1 MKRPSMLFAV
11 AALAAFLLPTS
22 PLHAAPADNAALT
35 ALLDDALINVQC
47 ELPRDS
53 NDGITINTGRLT
65 LGDGGADDNSTNG
78 LVSDF
83 ADPEGTV
90 AEYESAFLDA
100 WNPASKAV
108 DLDYRP
114 YIAAGTL
121 MNAMRKA
128 NLADADDFHIPEWT
142 VSTRVMMPE
151 YPNSAVLALGANH
164 NGVPEGFRAFG
175 SLVVATG
182 AQADNRGDSANG
194 DDYTGDELVLW
205 YISDG
210 DYGKD
215 EEGHVL
221 GAVSNTVHELG
232 RVKVPCLTD
241 SFHLLTVRYAD
252 RHVELF
258 LNDRLV
264 VSANLPD
271 SKPEIAP
278 GLQYG
283 QLMGGSNI
291 SEEFFEYYPT
301 HFNKVG
307 GDTYFTDWDD
317 DGGIDFLLF
326 YNRPLSNEEI
336 YTLARAYPYI
346 HKDEGKHGLVGTE
359 ATVEYTTDVRY
370 VRQVTVNEGDYA
382 ELDWVS
388 DGAWVRQYM
397 WQGRWWPAL
406 DGSDDPLWGQSYV
419 EQNRYDEPA
428 EGSIVAIEC
437 VGTGTVK
444 FLVNTEKGE
453 LFPSADR
460 TYAQLEVTGEG
471 TVKIGPCTNWDSTT
485 GDLTTLAPTRASGY
499 RYGTLYFTGSANDA
513 LGLETVSHNA
523 TATGIFRTD
532 AEVAASICDF
542 SNDIVLLRNAPTVT
556 FVADEARV
564 RGLEGPV
571 IKCQLTKQISGESGN
586 RGTLGT
592 NASVNLDY
600 AQASEAVYVPTYNE
614 SNENNAWF
622 ITDKTVTVADGQNVS
637 LFSNEGLVAWYINQI
652 DPLYTDLAEVTAEGE
667 SGGEDADHFFSNRL
681 PWRRGGYDGALAD
694 EEEFQHAARLNVLL
708 RRGATGSAQ
717 DVRLTLT
724 APKRVKSLTVEQP
737 DTEGK
742 ELGLLRLDAQTTNDI
757 LTVSETLETNGVL
770 RVFNGNATHQGDT
783 SGNIID
789 EKTLDTVKLL
799 EGASLTGPKG
809 TFAACNTTF
818 SNLKEISID
827 TIRSEGLLT
836 FGQDVPNTTLAAAG
850 DATLSTTAPNR
861 QAKALNLN
869 KGSTLDCSA
878 ATKESPAFVV
888 SGNVVATTQVR
899 VTAPKDAQ
907 HGLVFLRSGEET
919 VNLESR
925 RAFQAAHGTD
935 DRWDIRVDLIA
946 GGANYFFDEPGFIE
960 PAAPSDGT
968 EGNENVWNDALEET
982 LIDIYQDQPLVG
994 GEAEGYTQAKEKV
1007 LSASDISEAMLCFR
1021 NVAALATHGEETPTA
1036 RATGETTHADDYFDV
1051 ADLIVAYEFGISRA
1065 TIVKD
1070 EAGNEQVLLEV
1081 TLRNDLATHFADRVD
1096 HIKDPSEFTN
1106 ADKTADIENATP
1118 AYAEGTTL
1126 VFSVNN
1132 VDIKAD
1138 QVTEEALPAE
1148 AAAGTSLTRRFRI
1161 PLSAFPAETAD
1172 ADRLEFSV
1180 RAIPPEMTSEAQAAY
1195 LKSLF

>member
-11 AALAAFLLPTS
+11 AALAALLLPTS
-22 PLHAAPADNAALT
+22 PLHAVPADNAALT

-47 ELPRDS
+47 EHPS
-53 NDGITINTGRLT
+53 NANDGITINTGRLT

-78 LVSDF
+78 LISDS
-83 ADPEGTV
+83 ASPGGTV
-90 AEYESAFLDA
+90 VELDDGFFDA

-108 DLDYRP
+108 DLDYCP
-114 YIAAGTL
+114 YVAAGTL
-121 MNAMRKA
+121 MTAMRNKG
-128 NLADADDFHIPEWT
+128 LADADDFRIPEWT

-151 YPNSAVLALGANH
+151 YENSVVLALGENH
-164 NGVPEGFRAFG
+164 SGVASEFQALGTLVVTTG
-175 SLVVATG
+175 SL
-182 AQADNRGDSANG
+182 SSSE
-194 DDYTGDELVLW
+194 DDRNGDELILW

-210 DYGKD
+210 DYNASFWGD
-215 EEGHVL
+215 HSTNTITRL
-221 GAVSNTVHELG
+221 GSVE
-232 RVKVPCLTD
+232 VPCLTD
-241 SFHLLTVRYAD
+241 SFHLLTVRYAN
-252 RHVELF
+252 RHVDLF
-258 LNDRLV
+258 LNDRLM
-264 VSANLPD
+264 VSVNLPD
-271 SKPEIAP
+271 GEPEIAP

-283 QLMGGSNI
+283 KLMGDI
-291 SEEFFEYYPT
+291 SSWFGDD
-301 HFNKVG
+301 HFNSV
-307 GDTYFTDWDD
+307 TYGTS
-317 DGGIDFLLF
+317 DGGIDFCLF
-326 YNRPLSNEEI
+326 YDRPLDEAEI

-346 HKDEGKHGLVGTE
+346 HKDDDNN
-359 ATVEYTTDVRY
+359 TDVRY
-370 VRQVTVNEGDYA
+370 VRSVTTSGAGSYNWVAEGQ
-382 ELDWVS
+382 WK
-388 DGAWVRQYM
+388 RQY
-397 WQGRWWPAL
+397 L
-406 DGSDDPLWGQSYV
+406 DGGTWTNSSGTYA
-419 EQNRYDEPA
+419 EPA
-428 EGSIVAIEC
+428 EGSIVAIQ
-437 VGTGTVK
+437 VSGGGTAT
-444 FLVNTEKGE
+444 FDVNTQKGG

-460 TYAQLEVTGEG
+460 TYAQLEVTGNG
-471 TVKIGPCTNWDSTT
+471 TVKIGPCSGWETTPGDSI
-485 GDLTTLAPTRASGY
+485 TLDPTRASGY
-499 RYGTLYFTGSANDA
+499 RYGTLFFTGSANDD
-513 LGLETVSHNA
+513 LGLETVDHNA
-523 TATGIFRTD
+523 TATGIFRTN
-532 AEVAASICDF
+532 AEVAASVCDF
-542 SNDIVLLRNAPTVT
+542 SNDIVLLRGGPTVT
-556 FVADEARV
+556 FLADEARV

-571 IKCQLTKQISGESGN
+571 VKCQLTQEISGDAGN

-592 NASVNLDY
+592 NPDVNLDY
-600 AQASEAVYVPTYNE
+600 GQVSEAVDVPTYNE
-614 SNENNAWF
+614 SDAWL
-622 ITDKTVTVADGQNVS
+622 ITDKTEVVADSADAPKFANS
-637 LFSNEGLVAWYINQI
+637 LVAWYINQI
-652 DPLYTDLAEVTAEGE
+652 KPLYVDLAAVSPEGANGTE
-667 SGGEDADHFFSNRL
+667 TDHFFSNRL

-818 SNLKEISID
+818 SNLKEISIG
-827 TIRSEGLLT
+827 TIRSEGTLT

-850 DATLSTTAPNR
+850 DATLSTTAHNR

-869 KGSTLDCSA
+869 KGSMLDCSA
-878 ATKESPAFVV
+878 ATTESPAFVV

-1065 TIVKD
+1065 TIEKD
-1070 EAGNEQVLLEV
+1070 AEGNEQVLLEV
-1081 TLRNDLATHFADRVD
+1081 TLRNDLATHFADRTGHIVD
-1096 HIKDPSEFTN
+1096 P
-1106 ADKTADIENATP
+1106 AGVADIENATP

-1132 VDIKAD
+1132 VDIEAD

-1180 RAIPPEMTSEAQAAY
+1180 RAIPPEMTPEAQAAY

>member
-1 MKRPSMLFAV
+1 MKRPSMPLAV
-11 AALAAFLLPTS
+11 APLAALLLPTS
-22 PLHAAPADNAALT
+22 PLHAVPTDNAALT
-35 ALLDDALINVQC
+35 ALLDEALINVQC
-47 ELPRDS
+47 EHPSDPS
-53 NDGITINTGRLT
+53 DGITINTGRLS
-65 LGDGGADDNSTNG
+65 LGDDGTDDNSTNG

-83 ADPEGTV
+83 TIPAGTV
-90 AEYESAFLDA
+90 VELDDGFFDA
-100 WNPASKAV
+100 WNPVSKAV

-121 MNAMRKA
+121 MNAMREAK
-128 NLADADDFHIPEWT
+128 LAEADDFHIPDWT

-164 NGVPEGFRAFG
+164 SGVPEGFRAFG

-182 AQADNRGDSANG
+182 ALADNRGNSANG
-194 DDYTGDELVLW
+194 DDRTGDELVLW

-221 GAVSNTVHELG
+221 ETVSNTVHELG

-241 SFHLLTVRYAD
+241 SFYLLTVRYAD
-252 RHVELF
+252 HHVELF

-264 VSANLPD
+264 VSANLPGG
-271 SKPEIAP
+271 KPEIAP

-291 SEEFFEYYPT
+291 SDTFFEYYPT

-307 GDTYFTDWDD
+307 GDTVFTDWDD

-326 YNRPLSNEEI
+326 YNRPLSNEEV

-346 HKDEGKHGLVGTE
+346 HKDEGSHGAVS
-359 ATVEYTTDVRY
+359 EYTADVRY

-388 DGAWVRQYM
+388 DGAWVRQYT

-406 DGSDDPLWGQSYV
+406 DGSDDTWWNPNPV
-419 EQNRYDEPA
+419 NDNRYDEPA
-428 EGSIVAIEC
+428 EGAIVAIEC

-532 AEVAASICDF
+532 AEVAASVCDF

-652 DPLYTDLAEVTAEGE
+652 DPLYVDLAEVTPEGE
-667 SGGEDADHFFSNRL
+667 SGADDHFFSERL
-681 PWRRGGYDGALAD
+681 PWRRGGYEGELAD
-694 EEEFQHAARLNVLL
+694 KEEFQHAAHLNVLL
-708 RRGATGSAQ
+708 RRGAADSKQ
-717 DVRLTLT
+717 DVRLSLPATKRVQTLT
-724 APKRVKSLTVEQP
+724 IDQP
-737 DTEGK
+737 PASEGK
-742 ELGLLRLDAQTTNDI
+742 ELGLLRLDAKTT
-757 LTVSETLETNGVL
+757 ETLLTISKKLEANGVL
-770 RVFNGNATHQGDT
+770 RAYNGTETTVGDSNTLAGDT
-783 SGNIID
+783 
-789 EKTLDTVKLL
+789 TLDTVKLL
-799 EGASLTGPKG
+799 NGASLTGTG
-809 TFAACNTTF
+809 TLAVCNTTF
-818 SNLKEISID
+818 SGLDID
-827 TIRSEGLLT
+827 IGTIRSEGKLT
-836 FGQDVPNTTLAAAG
+836 FGQDVPNTILAAGG
-850 DATLSTTAPNR
+850 DATLATTEPNR
-861 QAKALNLN
+861 QAKGLNLN
-869 KGSTLDCSA
+869 KTSILDCSTA
-878 ATKESPAFVV
+878 NASAPAFTVETV
-888 SGNVVATTQVR
+888 EATLPVR
-899 VTAPKDAQ
+899 VIAPSDAF
-907 HGLVFLRSGEET
+907 HGLVFLRSEEKT
-919 VNLESR
+919 ADMDSR
-925 RAFQAAHGTD
+925 EAFQAAHQNGD
-935 DRWDIRVDLIA
+935 KWDIRVDLTET
-946 GGANYFFDEPGFIE
+946 GADYSFDEAGFAE
-960 PAAPSDGT
+960 PTDPTDGIA
-968 EGNENVWNDALEET
+968 GNENKWAAELEET
-982 LIDIYQDQPLVG
+982 LIDIYQSENLIG
-994 GEAEGYTQAKEKV
+994 GEAEGYTKGKEKV
-1007 LSASDISEAMLCFR
+1007 LSASDISEALLCFR
-1021 NVAALATHGEETPTA
+1021 NVAALATHGEGTPSTRAAAET
-1036 RATGETTHADDYFDV
+1036 EHSDDYAAV

-1070 EAGNEQVLLEV
+1070 EAGTEQVLVEV
-1081 TLRNDLATHFADRVD
+1081 TLRNDLATDFADRVD

-1132 VDIKAD
+1132 VDIKAN

-1180 RAIPPEMTSEAQAAY
+1180 RAIPPEMTPEAQADL

>member
-1 MKRPSMLFAV
+1 MKRSSTPLAV
-11 AALAAFLLPTS
+11 AALAALLLPTS
-22 PLHAAPADNAALT
+22 PLHAVPTDNAALT
-35 ALLDDALINVQC
+35 ALLEDARINVQC
-47 ELPRDS
+47 EHPS
-53 NDGITINTGRLT
+53 NANDGITINTGRLT
-65 LGDGGADDNSTNG
+65 LGDGGTDDNSTNG

-121 MNAMRKA
+121 MNAMRNA

-264 VSANLPD
+264 VSANLPEG
-271 SKPEIAP
+271 KPEIAP

-291 SEEFFEYYPT
+291 SDMFFDDYYPA

-307 GDTYFTDWDD
+307 GDTVFTDWED

-326 YNRPLSNEEI
+326 YNRPLTNEEV

-346 HKDEGKHGLVGTE
+346 HKDEGRHGTGS
-359 ATVEYTTDVRY
+359 EYTANVRY

-382 ELDWVS
+382 ELNWVS
-388 DGAWVRQYM
+388 DGAWVRQYT
-397 WQGRWWPAL
+397 WEGRWWPAL
-406 DGSDDPLWGQSYV
+406 DGSDNTWWNPNPVDD
-419 EQNRYDEPA
+419 NRYDEPA
-428 EGSIVAIEC
+428 EGAIVAIEC

-444 FLVNTEKGE
+444 FLVNTEKGG
-453 LFPSADR
+453 LFHSADR
-460 TYAQLEVTGEG
+460 TYAQLEVTGNG
-471 TVKIGPCTNWDSTT
+471 TVKIGPCSGWETTPGDSI
-485 GDLTTLAPTRASGY
+485 TLDPTRASGY
-499 RYGTLYFTGSANDA
+499 RYGTLFFTGSANDD
-513 LGLETVSHNA
+513 LGLETTAHNA
-523 TATGIFRTD
+523 TATGIFRTN
-532 AEVAASICDF
+532 AEVAASVCDF
-542 SNDIVLLRNAPTVT
+542 SNDIVLLRGGPTVT
-556 FVADEARV
+556 FLADEARV

-571 IKCQLTKQISGESGN
+571 VKCQLTQEISGDAGN

-600 AQASEAVYVPTYNE
+600 GQVSEAVYVPTYE
-614 SNENNAWF
+614 EDDDWL
-622 ITDKTVTVADGQNVS
+622 ITDKTKITENGQDVS
-637 LFSNEGLVAWYINQI
+637 IFSRQGLVAWYFNQI
-652 DPLYTDLAEVTAEGE
+652 EPIYLDLADVPE
-667 SGGEDADHFFSNRL
+667 SAGGSESEDEHAFSKQK
-681 PWRRGGYDGALAD
+681 WRRGDYTGEKIAED
-694 EEEFQHAARLNVLL
+694 EVEETFQHAAYLNV
-708 RRGATGSAQ
+708 
-717 DVRLTLT
+717 RLVDGKMVSPLIVN
-724 APKRVKSLTVEQP
+724 AVKRAKSLTVELP
-737 DTEGK
+737 DGGAK
-742 ELGLLRLDAQTTNDI
+742 SDVLRLVSRNDGLLTL
-757 LTVSETLETNGVL
+757 SETLDVDGTL
-770 RVFNGNATHQGDT
+770 RVFDYDKKVDAVKFLGNT
-783 SGNIID
+783 
-789 EKTLDTVKLL
+789 K
-799 EGASLTGPKG
+799 LTGEG
-809 TFAACNTTF
+809 VFAACNMTF
-818 SNLKEISID
+818 SGLNID
-827 TIRSEGLLT
+827 IGTIRSEGKLT
-836 FGQDVPNTTLAAAG
+836 FGQDVPNTILAAGG
-850 DATLSTTAPNR
+850 DATLATTEPNR
-861 QAKALNLN
+861 QAKGLNLN
-869 KGSTLDCSA
+869 KTSILDCSTA
-878 ATKESPAFVV
+878 NASAPAFTVETV
-888 SGNVVATTQVR
+888 EATLPVR
-899 VTAPKDAQ
+899 VIAPSDAF
-907 HGLVFLRSGEET
+907 HGLVFLRSEEKT
-919 VNLESR
+919 ADMDSR
-925 RAFQAAHGTD
+925 EAFQAAHQNGD
-935 DRWDIRVDLIA
+935 KWDIRVDVVEN
-946 GGANYFFDEPGFIE
+946 GSVFFFDEAGFAE
-960 PAAPSDGT
+960 PTDPTDGIA
-968 EGNENVWNDALEET
+968 GNENKWAAELEET
-982 LIDIYQDQPLVG
+982 LIDIYQSENLIG

-1065 TIVKD
+1065 TIEKD
-1070 EAGNEQVLLEV
+1070 AEGNEQVLLEV
-1081 TLRNDLATHFADRVD
+1081 TLRNDLATHFADRTGHIVD
-1096 HIKDPSEFTN
+1096 P
-1106 ADKTADIENATP
+1106 AGVADIENATP

-1132 VDIKAD
+1132 VDIKAN

-1148 AAAGTSLTRRFRI
+1148 AAADTSLTRRFRI
-1161 PLSAFPAETAD
+1161 PLSAFPET
-1172 ADRLEFSV
+1172 DRLEFSV
-1180 RAIPPEMTSEAQAAY
+1180 RAIPPEMTPEAQADL

>member
-11 AALAAFLLPTS
+11 AALTALLLPTS
-22 PLHAAPADNAALT
+22 PLHAVPADNAALT

-47 ELPRDS
+47 EHPS
-53 NDGITINTGRLT
+53 NANDGITINTGRLS
-65 LGDGGADDNSTNG
+65 LGDGGTDDNSTNG

-121 MNAMRKA
+121 MNAMRNA

-182 AQADNRGDSANG
+182 ALADNRGNSANG
-194 DDYTGDELVLW
+194 DDRTGDELVLW

-221 GAVSNTVHELG
+221 GAVSNTVHKLG

-264 VSANLPD
+264 VSANLPEG
-271 SKPEIAP
+271 KPEIAP

-291 SEEFFEYYPT
+291 SDTFFKYYPT

-307 GDTYFTDWDD
+307 GDTVFTDWDD

-326 YNRPLSNEEI
+326 YNRPLSNEEV

-346 HKDEGKHGLVGTE
+346 HKDEGRHGTGS
-359 ATVEYTTDVRY
+359 EYTANVRY

-382 ELDWVS
+382 ELNWVS
-388 DGAWVRQYM
+388 DGAWVRQYT
-397 WQGRWWPAL
+397 WEGRWWPAL
-406 DGSDDPLWGQSYV
+406 DGSDNTWWNPNPVDD
-419 EQNRYDEPA
+419 NRYDEPA
-428 EGSIVAIEC
+428 EGAIVAIEC

-444 FLVNTEKGE
+444 FLVNTEKGG
-453 LFPSADR
+453 LFHSADR
-460 TYAQLEVTGEG
+460 TYAQLEITGEG
-471 TVKIGPCTNWDSTT
+471 TVKIGPCSGWESTT
-485 GDLTTLAPTRASGY
+485 GDSITLDPTRASGY
-499 RYGTLYFTGSANDA
+499 RYGTLFFTGSANDD
-513 LGLETVSHNA
+513 LGLETVDHNA
-523 TATGIFRTD
+523 TATGIFRTN
-532 AEVAASICDF
+532 AEVAASVCDF
-542 SNDIVLLRNAPTVT
+542 SNDIVLLRGGPTVT
-556 FVADEARV
+556 FLADEARV

-571 IKCQLTKQISGESGN
+571 VKCQLTQEISGDAGN

-600 AQASEAVYVPTYNE
+600 GQVSEAVYVPTYNE
-614 SNENNAWF
+614 NDAWL
-622 ITDKTVTVADGQNVS
+622 ITDKTKITENGQDVS
-637 LFSNEGLVAWYINQI
+637 IFSRQGLVAWYFKQI
-652 DPLYTDLAEVTAEGE
+652 EPLYVDLAAVSPEGANGTE
-667 SGGEDADHFFSNRL
+667 TDHFFSNRL

-742 ELGLLRLDAQTTNDI
+742 ELGLLRLDAQTPNDI

-783 SGNIID
+783 SGNTID

-818 SNLKEISID
+818 SNLKEISIG
-827 TIRSEGLLT
+827 TIRSEGTLT

-878 ATKESPAFVV
+878 ATTESPAFVV

-1065 TIVKD
+1065 TIEKD
-1070 EAGNEQVLLEV
+1070 AEGNEQVLLEV
-1081 TLRNDLATHFADRVD
+1081 TLRNDLATHFADRTGHIVD
-1096 HIKDPSEFTN
+1096 P
-1106 ADKTADIENATP
+1106 AGVADIENATP

-1126 VFSVNN
+1126 VFSVNGQH
-1132 VDIKAD
+1132 DIAAE
-1138 QVTEEALPAE
+1138 QVTEESLPAE

-1180 RAIPPEMTSEAQAAY
+1180 RAIPPETTSEAQAAY

>member
-11 AALAAFLLPTS
+11 AALAALLLPTS
-22 PLHAAPADNAALT
+22 PLRAAPADNAALT

-47 ELPRDS
+47 EHPS
-53 NDGITINTGRLT
+53 NANDGITINTGRLT

-78 LVSDF
+78 LISDS
-83 ADPEGTV
+83 ASPGGTV
-90 AEYESAFLDA
+90 VELDDGFFDA

-108 DLDYRP
+108 DLDYCP
-114 YIAAGTL
+114 YVAAGTL
-121 MNAMRKA
+121 MTAMRNKG
-128 NLADADDFHIPEWT
+128 LADADDFRIPEWT

-151 YPNSAVLALGANH
+151 YEDSVVLALGENH
-164 NGVPEGFRAFG
+164 SGVASEFQALGTLVVTTG
-175 SLVVATG
+175 SL
-182 AQADNRGDSANG
+182 SSSE
-194 DDYTGDELVLW
+194 DDRNGDELILW

-210 DYGKD
+210 DYEATIWGD
-215 EEGHVL
+215 HSTNTITRL
-221 GAVSNTVHELG
+221 GSVE
-232 RVKVPCLTD
+232 VPCLTD
-241 SFHLLTVRYAD
+241 SFHLLTVRYAN
-252 RHVELF
+252 RHVDLF
-258 LNDRLV
+258 LNDRLM
-264 VSANLPD
+264 VSVNLPD
-271 SKPEIAP
+271 GEPEIAP

-283 QLMGGSNI
+283 KLMGDI
-291 SEEFFEYYPT
+291 SSWFGDD
-301 HFNKVG
+301 HFNSV
-307 GDTYFTDWDD
+307 TYGTS
-317 DGGIDFLLF
+317 DGGIDFCLF
-326 YNRPLSNEEI
+326 YDRPLDEAEI

-346 HKDEGKHGLVGTE
+346 HKDDDNN
-359 ATVEYTTDVRY
+359 TDVRY
-370 VRQVTVNEGDYA
+370 VRSVTTSGAGSYNWVAEGQ
-382 ELDWVS
+382 WK
-388 DGAWVRQYM
+388 RQY
-397 WQGRWWPAL
+397 L
-406 DGSDDPLWGQSYV
+406 DGGTWTNSSGTYA
-419 EQNRYDEPA
+419 EPA
-428 EGSIVAIEC
+428 EGSIVAIQ
-437 VGTGTVK
+437 VSGGGTAT
-444 FLVNTEKGE
+444 FDVNTQKGG

-460 TYAQLEVTGEG
+460 TYAQLEVTGNG
-471 TVKIGPCTNWDSTT
+471 TVKIGPCSGWETTPGDSI
-485 GDLTTLAPTRASGY
+485 TLDPTRASGY
-499 RYGTLYFTGSANDA
+499 RYGTLFFTGSANDD
-513 LGLETVSHNA
+513 LGLETIDHNA
-523 TATGIFRTD
+523 TATGIFRTN
-532 AEVAASICDF
+532 AEVAASVCDF
-542 SNDIVLLRNAPTVT
+542 SNDDVLLRGGPKVT
-556 FVADEARV
+556 FVADKARV

-571 IKCQLTKQISGESGN
+571 VKCQLTQEISGDAGN
-586 RGTLGT
+586 RGMLGT
-592 NASVNLDY
+592 NPDVNLDY
-600 AQASEAVYVPTYNE
+600 GQVSEAVDVPTYNE
-614 SNENNAWF
+614 NDAWL
-622 ITDKTVTVADGQNVS
+622 ITDKTEVVADSADAPKFANS
-637 LFSNEGLVAWYINQI
+637 LVAWYINQI
-652 DPLYTDLAEVTAEGE
+652 EPLYVDLAAVSPEGANGTE
-667 SGGEDADHFFSNRL
+667 TDHFFSNRL

-818 SNLKEISID
+818 SNLKEISIG
-827 TIRSEGLLT
+827 TIRSEGTLT

-878 ATKESPAFVV
+878 ATTESPAFVV

-1065 TIVKD
+1065 TIEKD
-1070 EAGNEQVLLEV
+1070 AEGNEQVLLEV
-1081 TLRNDLATHFADRVD
+1081 TLRNDLATHFADRTGHIVD
-1096 HIKDPSEFTN
+1096 P
-1106 ADKTADIENATP
+1106 AGVADIENATP

-1132 VDIKAD
+1132 VDIEAD
-1138 QVTEEALPAE
+1138 QVTEEDLAAE

-1161 PLSAFPAETAD
+1161 PLSAFPEGTANAE
-1172 ADRLEFSV
+1172 RLEFSV
-1180 RAIPPEMTSEAQAAY
+1180 RAVPPETTSEAQAAY

>member
-1 MKRPSMLFAV
+1 MKRPSTPLAV
-11 AALAAFLLPTS
+11 AALTALLLPTS
-22 PLHAAPADNAALT
+22 PLHAVPTDNAALT
-35 ALLDDALINVQC
+35 ALLKEALINVQC
-47 ELPRDS
+47 EHPS
-53 NDGITINTGRLT
+53 NANDGITINTGRLT

-121 MNAMRKA
+121 MNAMRNA
-128 NLADADDFHIPEWT
+128 NLADADDFHIPKWT

-264 VSANLPD
+264 VSANLPEG
-271 SKPEIAP
+271 KPEIAP

-291 SEEFFEYYPT
+291 SDMFFDDYYPA

-307 GDTYFTDWDD
+307 GDTVFTDWED

-326 YNRPLSNEEI
+326 YNRPLTNEEV

-346 HKDEGKHGLVGTE
+346 HKDEGRHGTGS
-359 ATVEYTTDVRY
+359 EYTANVRY

-382 ELDWVS
+382 ELNWVS
-388 DGAWVRQYM
+388 DGAWVRQYT
-397 WQGRWWPAL
+397 WEGRWWPAL
-406 DGSDDPLWGQSYV
+406 DGSDNTWWNPTPVDD
-419 EQNRYDEPA
+419 NRYDEPA
-428 EGSIVAIEC
+428 EGAIVAIEC

-453 LFPSADR
+453 LFHSADR
-460 TYAQLEVTGEG
+460 TYAQLEVFGEG
-471 TVKIGPCTNWDSTT
+471 TVKIGPCSGWETAKNAENV
-485 GDLTTLAPTRASGY
+485 TLDPTRVSGY
-499 RYGTLYFTGSANDA
+499 QYGTLYFTGSANDD
-513 LGLETVSHNA
+513 LGLETVAHNA
-523 TATGIFRTD
+523 TATGIFRTN
-532 AEVAASICDF
+532 AEVAASVCDF
-542 SNDIVLLRNAPTVT
+542 SNDIVLLRGGPTVT
-556 FVADEARV
+556 FLADEARV

-571 IKCQLTKQISGESGN
+571 VKCQLTQEISGDAGT

-592 NASVNLDY
+592 NPDVNLDY
-600 AQASEAVYVPTYNE
+600 GQVSEAVDVPTYE
-614 SNENNAWF
+614 EDDDWL
-622 ITDKTVTVADGQNVS
+622 ITDKTKITENGQDVS
-637 LFSNEGLVAWYINQI
+637 IFSRQGLVAWYFKQI
-652 DPLYTDLAEVTAEGE
+652 KPIYLDLADVPE
-667 SGGEDADHFFSNRL
+667 SAGGSESEDEHAFSKQ
-681 PWRRGGYDGALAD
+681 PWRRGGYDGEQIAED
-694 EEEFQHAARLNVLL
+694 EVEEAFQHAARLNV
-708 RRGATGSAQ
+708 
-717 DVRLTLT
+717 RLVDGKTVSPLIVN
-724 APKRVKSLTVEQP
+724 AAKRAKSLTVELP
-737 DTEGK
+737 DGGK
-742 ELGLLRLDAQTTNDI
+742 KGDVLRLVACNGLLTL
-757 LTVSETLETNGVL
+757 SETLDVDGTL
-770 RVFNGNATHQGDT
+770 RVDYDKA
-783 SGNIID
+783 ID
-789 EKTLDTVKLL
+789 AVTLL
-799 EGASLTGPKG
+799 EGATLTGEG
-809 TFAACNTTF
+809 TLAVCNTTF
-818 SNLKEISID
+818 SGLDID
-827 TIRSEGLLT
+827 IGTIRSQGKVT
-836 FGQDVPNTTLAAAG
+836 IAQDVPETTLAASA
-850 DATLSTTAPNR
+850 DATLSTDKPSR
-861 QAKALNLN
+861 KAKALTLN
-869 KGSTLDCSA
+869 EGSTLDCSA
-878 ATKESPAFVV
+878 ATMTEPAFVV
-888 SGNVVATTQVR
+888 SGKVTATKRVR
-899 VTAPKDAQ
+899 VTAPADAK
-907 HGLVFLRSGEET
+907 HGLVFLRSGENT
-919 VNLESR
+919 ANMDSR
-925 RAFQAAHGTD
+925 AAFQAAHGEN
-935 DRWDIRVDLIA
+935 DRWDIRVDLTET
-946 GGANYFFDEPGFIE
+946 GADYSFDEAGFAE
-960 PAAPSDGT
+960 PADPTDGT
-968 EGNENVWNDALEET
+968 AGEENTWAAELEET
-982 LIDIYQDQPLVG
+982 LIDIYQSENLIG
-994 GEAEGYTQAKEKV
+994 GEAEGYTQGKEKV
-1007 LSASDISEAMLCFR
+1007 LSASDISDALLCFR
-1021 NVAALATHGEETPTA
+1021 NVAALATHGEGTPST
-1036 RATGETTHADDYFDV
+1036 RAAAAHSDDYAAV

-1065 TIVKD
+1065 TIEKD
-1070 EAGNEQVLLEV
+1070 AEGNEQVLVEV
-1081 TLRNDLATHFADRVD
+1081 TLRNDLATDFADRVD

-1126 VFSVNN
+1126 VFSVNGQ
-1132 VDIKAD
+1132 DIDAK
-1138 QVTEEALPAE
+1138 QVTEESE
-1148 AAAGTSLTRRFRI
+1148 ATRAAGTSLTRRFRI
-1161 PLSAFPAETAD
+1161 PLSAFSEAATDAE
-1172 ADRLEFSV
+1172 RLEFSV
-1180 RAIPPEMTSEAQAAY
+1180 RAVPPETTSEAQAAY

>member
-1 MKRPSMLFAV
+1 MKRSSTPLAV
-11 AALAAFLLPTS
+11 AALAALLLPTS

-35 ALLDDALINVQC
+35 ALLEEALINVQC
-47 ELPRDS
+47 EHPS
-53 NDGITINTGRLT
+53 NANDGITINTGRLS
-65 LGDGGADDNSTNG
+65 LGDGGTDDNSTNG

-121 MNAMRKA
+121 MNAMRNA

-264 VSANLPD
+264 VSANLPEG
-271 SKPEIAP
+271 KPEIAP

-291 SEEFFEYYPT
+291 SDMFFDDYYPA

-307 GDTYFTDWDD
+307 GDTVFTDWED

-326 YNRPLSNEEI
+326 YNRPLTNEEV

-346 HKDEGKHGLVGTE
+346 HKDEGRHGTGS
-359 ATVEYTTDVRY
+359 EYTANVRY

-382 ELDWVS
+382 ELNWVS
-388 DGAWVRQYM
+388 DGAWVRQYT
-397 WQGRWWPAL
+397 WEGRWWPAL
-406 DGSDDPLWGQSYV
+406 DGSDNTWWNPNPVDD
-419 EQNRYDEPA
+419 NRYDEPA
-428 EGSIVAIEC
+428 EGAIVAIEC

-444 FLVNTEKGE
+444 FLVNTEKGG
-453 LFPSADR
+453 LFHSADR
-460 TYAQLEVTGEG
+460 TYAQLEVTGNG
-471 TVKIGPCTNWDSTT
+471 TVKIGPCSGWETTPGGLITLDS
-485 GDLTTLAPTRASGY
+485 TRASGY
-499 RYGTLYFTGSANDA
+499 RYGTLYFTGSANDD
-513 LGLETVSHNA
+513 LGLETTAHNA
-523 TATGIFRTD
+523 TATGIFRTN
-532 AEVAASICDF
+532 AEVAASVCDF
-542 SNDIVLLRNAPTVT
+542 SNDIVLLRGGPTVT
-556 FVADEARV
+556 FLADEARV

-571 IKCQLTKQISGESGN
+571 VKCQLTQEISGDAGN

-592 NASVNLDY
+592 NPDVNLDY
-600 AQASEAVYVPTYNE
+600 GQVSEAVYVPTYE
-614 SNENNAWF
+614 EDDDWL
-622 ITDKTVTVADGQNVS
+622 ITDKTKITENGQDVS
-637 LFSNEGLVAWYINQI
+637 IFSRQGLVAWYFKQI
-652 DPLYTDLAEVTAEGE
+652 EPIYLDLADVPE
-667 SGGEDADHFFSNRL
+667 SAGGSESEDEHAFSKQ
-681 PWRRGGYDGALAD
+681 PWRRGGYDGEQIAED
-694 EEEFQHAARLNVLL
+694 EVEEAFQHAARLNV
-708 RRGATGSAQ
+708 
-717 DVRLTLT
+717 RLVDSKTVSPLIVN
-724 APKRVKSLTVEQP
+724 AAKRAKSLTVELP
-737 DTEGK
+737 DGGK
-742 ELGLLRLDAQTTNDI
+742 KGDVLRLVARNGLLTL
-757 LTVSETLETNGVL
+757 SETLDVDGTL
-770 RVFNGNATHQGDT
+770 RVFDYDKKVDA
-783 SGNIID
+783 
-789 EKTLDTVKLL
+789 V
-799 EGASLTGPKG
+799 AFLTGTKLTG
-809 TFAACNTTF
+809 TGTLAACNMTF
-818 SNLKEISID
+818 SGLDID
-827 TIRSEGLLT
+827 IGTIRSEGTLT

-850 DATLSTTAPNR
+850 GATLTTTAPNR
-861 QAKALNLN
+861 QAKSLNLN
-869 KGSTLDCSA
+869 AKSILDCTT
-878 ATKESPAFVV
+878 ATAEAPAFTVETV
-888 SGNVVATTQVR
+888 EATLPVR
-899 VTAPKDAQ
+899 VKAPDNAF
-907 HGLVFLRSGEET
+907 HGLVFLHSEEKT
-919 VNLESR
+919 ADMHSR
-925 RAFQAAHGTD
+925 EAFQAAHKDGD
-935 DRWDIRVDLIA
+935 KWDIRVDVVED
-946 GGANYFFDEPGFIE
+946 GSNFFFDEAGFAE
-960 PAAPSDGT
+960 PAAPTDGT
-968 EGNENVWNDALEET
+968 AGEENTWAAELEET
-982 LIDIYQDQPLVG
+982 LIDIYQSENLIG
-994 GEAEGYTQAKEKV
+994 GEAEGYTQGKEKV
-1007 LSASDISEAMLCFR
+1007 LSASDISDALLCFR
-1021 NVAALATHGEETPTA
+1021 NVAALATHGEGTPST
-1036 RATGETTHADDYFDV
+1036 RAAAAHSDDYAAV

-1070 EAGNEQVLLEV
+1070 EAGNEQVLVEV
-1081 TLRNDLATHFADRVD
+1081 TLRNDLATYFADRVD

-1126 VFSVNN
+1126 
-1132 VDIKAD
+1132 A
-1138 QVTEEALPAE
+1138 
-1148 AAAGTSLTRRFRI
+1148 RRFRI
-1161 PLSAFPAETAD
+1161 PLSAFPETE
-1172 ADRLEFSV
+1172 RLEFSV
-1180 RAIPPEMTSEAQAAY
+1180 RAVPPETTSEAQAAY

>member
-11 AALAAFLLPTS
+11 AALAALLLPTS
-22 PLHAAPADNAALT
+22 PLHAVPTDNAALT
-35 ALLDDALINVQC
+35 ALLEEALINVQC
-47 ELPRDS
+47 E
-53 NDGITINTGRLT
+53 GTTANTGSLS
-65 LGDGGADDNSTNG
+65 LGDGNTGNNGTNG
-78 LVSDF
+78 LVS
-83 ADPEGTV
+83 EGAWLDTILNV
-90 AEYESAFLDA
+90 STAFFDA
-100 WNPASKAV
+100 WNPASQCV
-108 DLDYRP
+108 DFAYLP
-114 YIAAGTL
+114 YIGASTL
-121 MNAMRKA
+121 MNAMRSA
-128 NLADADDFHIPEWT
+128 GLAGENDFCVPEWT
-142 VSTRVMMPE
+142 ISTRVMMPE
-151 YPNSAVLALGANH
+151 YEDTVVLAIGANH
-164 NGVPEGFRAFG
+164 SGLDDGYQALG
-175 SLVVATG
+175 SLVVAVEKI
-182 AQADNRGDSANG
+182 ADNRGNSANG
-194 DDYTGDELVLW
+194 DDTTGDTLRLW
-205 YISDG
+205 YITDG
-210 DYGKD
+210 TYGHD
-215 EEGHVL
+215 GEGHEVDITNQVQ
-221 GAVSNTVHELG
+221 GLG
-232 RVKVPCLTD
+232 RAKVPCLTD
-241 SFHLLTVRYAD
+241 SFHLLTVRYKD
-252 RHVELF
+252 HHVDLF
-258 LNDRLV
+258 LDDRLV
-264 VSANLPD
+264 ISRDIPTKEGAPGPLD
-271 SKPEIAP
+271 IAP

-283 QLMGGSNI
+283 QLMGRSNI
-291 SEEFFEYYPT
+291 SSEFDEWFP
-301 HFNKVG
+301 
-307 GDTYFTDWDD
+307 YFKTVEDRLDGN

-326 YNRPLSNEEI
+326 YNRLLSNEEI

-346 HKDEGKHGLVGTE
+346 HRDEGNHGSW
-359 ATVEYTTDVRY
+359 VESENSYVRY
-370 VRQVTVNEGDYA
+370 IRRVNVDINGYA
-382 ELDWVS
+382 ELNWVS
-388 DGAWVRQYM
+388 DGAWVRQYT
-397 WQGRWWPAL
+397 WNGTWWPSL
-406 DGSDDPLWGQSYV
+406 DGDEGDV
-419 EQNRYDEPA
+419 NANRYDEPA

-437 VGTGTVK
+437 VGGGTVK
-444 FLVNTEKGE
+444 FLVNTEKIDFIAESEEGE
-453 LFPSADR
+453 ERAGFPSADR

-471 TVKIGPCTNWDSTT
+471 TVKIGPCSGWETTPGDSI
-485 GDLTTLAPTRASGY
+485 TLDPTRASGY
-499 RYGTLYFTGSANDA
+499 RYGTLFFTGSANDD
-513 LGLETVSHNA
+513 LGLETTAHNA
-523 TATGIFRTD
+523 TATGIFRTN
-532 AEVAASICDF
+532 AEVAASVCDF
-542 SNDIVLLRNAPTVT
+542 SNDIVLLRGGPTVT
-556 FVADEARV
+556 FLADEARV

-571 IKCQLTKQISGESGN
+571 VKCQLTQEISGDAGN

-592 NASVNLDY
+592 NPDVNLDY
-600 AQASEAVYVPTYNE
+600 GQVSEAVDVPTYNE
-614 SNENNAWF
+614 NDAWL
-622 ITDKTVTVADGQNVS
+622 ITDKTEVVADSADAPKFANS
-637 LFSNEGLVAWYINQI
+637 LVAWYINQI
-652 DPLYTDLAEVTAEGE
+652 EPLYVDLAAVSPEGANGTE
-667 SGGEDADHFFSNRL
+667 TDHFFSNRL

-694 EEEFQHAARLNVLL
+694 EEEFQYAARLNVLL

-783 SGNIID
+783 SGNIIG

-818 SNLKEISID
+818 SNLKEISIG
-827 TIRSEGLLT
+827 TIRSEGTLT

-878 ATKESPAFVV
+878 ATTESPAFVV

-1065 TIVKD
+1065 TIEKD
-1070 EAGNEQVLLEV
+1070 AEGNEQVLLEV
-1081 TLRNDLATHFADRVD
+1081 TLRNDLATHFADRTGHIVD
-1096 HIKDPSEFTN
+1096 P
-1106 ADKTADIENATP
+1106 AGVADIENATP

-1126 VFSVNN
+1126 VFSVNGQH
-1132 VDIKAD
+1132 DIATE
-1138 QVTEEALPAE
+1138 QVTEESLPAK

-1180 RAIPPEMTSEAQAAY
+1180 RAIPPEMTPEAQADL

>member
-1 MKRPSMLFAV
+1 MKRSSTPLAV
-11 AALAAFLLPTS
+11 AALAALLLPIS
-22 PLHAAPADNAALT
+22 ALHAVPTDNPALT

-47 ELPRDS
+47 ELPGDS
-53 NDGITINTGRLT
+53 NDGITINTGRLS
-65 LGDGGADDNSTNG
+65 LGDGGTDDNSTNG

-83 ADPEGTV
+83 SDPEGTV

-121 MNAMRKA
+121 MNAMRNA
-128 NLADADDFHIPEWT
+128 NFADADDFHIPEWT

-151 YPNSAVLALGANH
+151 YQNSAVLALGANH
-164 NGVPEGFRAFG
+164 NGVPEGFRTFG

-182 AQADNRGDSANG
+182 AQADNRGDSTNG

-326 YNRPLSNEEI
+326 YNRLLSNEEI

-346 HKDEGKHGLVGTE
+346 HRDEGNHGSW
-359 ATVEYTTDVRY
+359 VESENSYVRY
-370 VRQVTVNEGDYA
+370 IRRVNVDINGYA
-382 ELDWVS
+382 ELNWVS
-388 DGAWVRQYM
+388 DGAWVRQYT
-397 WQGRWWPAL
+397 WNGTWWPSL
-406 DGSDDPLWGQSYV
+406 DGDEDDV
-419 EQNRYDEPA
+419 NANRYDEPA

-437 VGTGTVK
+437 VGGGTVK
-444 FLVNTEKGE
+444 FLVNTEKIDFIAESEEGE
-453 LFPSADR
+453 ERAGFPSADR

-471 TVKIGPCTNWDSTT
+471 TVKIGPCSGWESTT
-485 GDLTTLAPTRASGY
+485 GDSTTLDSTRASGY
-499 RYGTLYFTGSANDA
+499 QYGTLYFTGGAGDDLDPDLDGDRGESNNTAA
-513 LGLETVSHNA
+513 AIFETN
-523 TATGIFRTD
+523 
-532 AEVAASICDF
+532 AEVWASVCDF
-542 SNDIVLLRNAPTVT
+542 SNDEVQLKGTPQVT
-556 FVADEARV
+556 FHADTARV

-571 IKCQLTKQISGESGN
+571 VKCQLTQRITGDAGESHGS
-586 RGTLGT
+586 LGK
-592 NASVNLDY
+592 NATVNLDY
-600 AQASEAVYVPTYNE
+600 AQASEAVCVPTYD
-614 SNENNAWF
+614 ENDTWL
-622 ITDKTVTVADGQNVS
+622 ITDKTEVHNLSNTDAFV
-637 LFSNEGLVAWYINQI
+637 FSRTGLVAWYFNQI
-652 DPLYTDLAEVTAEGE
+652 EPLYLDLADVPE
-667 SGGEDADHFFSNRL
+667 SVGGSASEDEHAFSKQ
-681 PWRRGGYDGALAD
+681 PWRRGDYTGEKIAED
-694 EEEFQHAARLNVLL
+694 EVEETFQHAAYLNV
-708 RRGATGSAQ
+708 
-717 DVRLTLT
+717 RLVDGKTVSPLIVN
-724 APKRVKSLTVEQP
+724 AVKRAKSLTVELP
-737 DTEGK
+737 DGGAK
-742 ELGLLRLDAQTTNDI
+742 SDVLRLVSRNDGLLTL
-757 LTVSETLETNGVL
+757 SETLDVDGTL
-770 RVFNGNATHQGDT
+770 RVFDYDKKVDAVKFLGNT
-783 SGNIID
+783 
-789 EKTLDTVKLL
+789 K
-799 EGASLTGPKG
+799 LTGEG
-809 TFAACNTTF
+809 VFAACNMTF
-818 SNLKEISID
+818 SGLNID
-827 TIRSEGLLT
+827 IGTIRSEGKLT
-836 FGQDVPNTTLAAAG
+836 FGQDVPNTILAAGG
-850 DATLSTTAPNR
+850 DATLATTEPNR
-861 QAKALNLN
+861 QAKGLNLN
-869 KGSTLDCSA
+869 KTSILDCSTA
-878 ATKESPAFVV
+878 NASAPAFTVETV
-888 SGNVVATTQVR
+888 EATLPVR
-899 VTAPKDAQ
+899 VTAPADAK
-907 HGLVFLRSGEET
+907 HGLVFLRSGENT
-919 VNLESR
+919 ANMDSR
-925 RAFQAAHGTD
+925 AAFQAAHGEN
-935 DRWDIRVDLIA
+935 DRWDIRVDLTET
-946 GGANYFFDEPGFIE
+946 GADYSFDEAGFAE
-960 PAAPSDGT
+960 PTDPTDGIA
-968 EGNENVWNDALEET
+968 GNENKWAAELEET
-982 LIDIYQDQPLVG
+982 LIDIYQSENLIG
-994 GEAEGYTQAKEKV
+994 GEAEGYTQGKEKV
-1007 LSASDISEAMLCFR
+1007 LSASDISDALLCFR
-1021 NVAALATHGEETPTA
+1021 NVAALATHGEGTPSTRAAAET
-1036 RATGETTHADDYFDV
+1036 EHSDDYAAV

-1070 EAGNEQVLLEV
+1070 EAGTEQVLVEV
-1081 TLRNDLATHFADRVD
+1081 TLRNDLATDFTDRVE
-1096 HIKDPSEFTN
+1096 HIKDPVEFTD

-1118 AYAEGTTL
+1118 AYAKGTTL

-1132 VDIKAD
+1132 VDIKAN

-1161 PLSAFPAETAD
+1161 PLSAFPETE
-1172 ADRLEFSV
+1172 RLEFSV
-1180 RAIPPEMTSEAQAAY
+1180 RAVPPETTSEAQAAY